1 MSKLPS
7 SNYGKIGLAGEDRV
21 AQWLKSNGWQILHRR
36 FSCLWGEVDIIAQYD
51 NETLTP
57 EPTSINR
64 KTALLAFIEVKTRS
78 AGNWDAGGKDSVTT
92 NKQRKILIA
101 AEMFLAKHPDKA
113 DYSCRF
119 DVASVFYKKSIPKKQ
134 VIQPKAL
141 ASLST
146 QEYEFIL
153 WDYIESAFDISARL
167 SSI

>member
-7 SNYGKIGLAGEDRV
+7 SNYGKIGLTGEDLV
-21 AQWLKSNGWQILHRR
+21 TQWLKSNGWQILHRR

-51 NETLTP
+51 NKTLTP
-57 EPTSINR
+57 TPTDINR
-64 KTALLAFIEVKTRS
+64 RTPLIAFVEVKTRS
-78 AGNWDAGGKDSVTT
+78 AGNWDAGGKESVTT

-101 AEMFLAKHPDKA
+101 AEMFLTNHPDKA

-119 DVASVFYKKSIPKKQ
+119 DLASVFYKKSIPKNQ
-134 VIQPKAL
+134 VIQPKGL

-153 WDYIESAFDISARL
+153 LDYIESAFDISARL

>member
-7 SNYGKIGLAGEDRV
+7 SNYGKIGLTGEDLV
-21 AQWLKSNGWQILHRR
+21 TQWLKSNGWQILHRR
-36 FSCLWGEVDIIAQYD
+36 FYCRWGEVDIIAQYD
-51 NETLTP
+51 NKTLA
-57 EPTSINR
+57 PTSANC
-64 KTALLAFIEVKTRS
+64 KTPLLAFVEVKTRS

-101 AEMFLAKHPDKA
+101 AEMFLTNHPDKA

>member
-7 SNYGKIGLAGEDRV
+7 FNHSKIGLIGEDLV
-21 AQWLKSNGWQILHRR
+21 TQWLKSNGWQILHRR
-36 FSCLWGEVDIIAQYD
+36 FSCPWGEVDIIAEHD
-51 NETLTP
+51 NKTLR
-57 EPTSINR
+57 PTSVNC
-64 KTALLAFIEVKTRS
+64 KTSILAFVEVKTRS
-78 AGNWDAGGKDSVTT
+78 AGNWDAGGKDSVTI

-101 AEMFLAKHPDKA
+101 AEMFLANHPDKA

-119 DVASVFYKKSIPKKQ
+119 DVASVFYKKSTPKKQ

-141 ASLST
+141 ATLSA

-153 WDYIESAFDISARL
+153 LDYIESAFDISARL

>member
-1 MSKLPS
+1 MVKIQRLANSPS
-7 SNYGKIGLAGEDRV
+7 SFF
-21 AQWLKSNGWQILHRR
+21 
-36 FSCLWGEVDIIAQYD
+36 FSCLWGEVDIIAEYD
-51 NETLTP
+51 TKTP
-57 EPTSINR
+57 TPAPTDINR
-64 KTALLAFIEVKTRS
+64 KTPLLAFVEVKTRG

-101 AEMFLAKHPDKA
+101 AEMFLANHPDKA

-134 VIQPKAL
+134 AIQPKAL
-141 ASLST
+141 ASLSA

-153 WDYIESAFDISARL
+153 LDYIESAFDASARL

>member
-7 SNYGKIGLAGEDRV
+7 SNYGKIGLTGEDLV
-21 AQWLKSNGWQILHRR
+21 TKWLKSKGWQILHSR
-36 FSCLWGEVDIIAQYD
+36 FSCRWGEVDIIAQYD
-51 NETLTP
+51 NKTLV
-57 EPTSINR
+57 PTSVNR
-64 KTALLAFIEVKTRS
+64 KTPLLAFVEVKTRS